1 MESNFSTTAIICS
14 WCCYRFFV
22 SETRFTEN
30 TSGLYICCAVFLPV
44 QGSLISKRLLT
55 GQKRAFTALLGKSV
69 ADTGLVPWHKK
80 SKILFVSSL
89 FLQFRSWFVL
99 FQTLHLNCTQ
109 ILRKKNL
116 IHKSNE
122 GIFLWGLCSNDGR
135 TEEENV
141 LIFNFW
147 SHSVLLLTISHRF
160 VLCKTPLT
168 TFVLCWHKKMLQWF
182 FTLLS
187 FVISLLLSTPWNPSF
202 PYLSKPVTCLFISC
216 LKGTRFSNQPSLTFL

>member
-109 ILRKKNL
+109 ILRKKTLFTNQMKGFFSGDYAQMMVEL
-116 IHKSNE
+116 RRKMYWYLTTGATQCYCWLS
-122 GIFLWGLCSNDGR
+122 LTDLCCAKPH
-135 TEEENV
+135 
-141 LIFNFW
+141 W
-147 SHSVLLLTISHRF
+147 LLLFF
-160 VLCKTPLT
+160 VGI
-168 TFVLCWHKKMLQWF
+168 KKCCNGF
-182 FTLLS
+182 LLS
-187 FVISLLLSTPWNPSF
+187 CHLSSLSSF
-202 PYLSKPVTCLFISC
+202 PPPEIHPFPICP
-216 LKGTRFSNQPSLTFL
+216 NQ